1 MDAYHKAL
9 DMIGRMRLDL
19 KSVRLDKYYSG
30 QSILEDFNENTRIFI
45 IPKSNSRISGKKVWR
60 EYFKRNA
67 SESGFSS
74 GKRTTGGLI

>member
-1 MDAYHKAL
+1 M
-9 DMIGRMRLDL
+9 DL

-60 EYFKRNA
+60 DIIRKFINDPMNYLREY
-67 SESGFSS
+67 
-74 GKRTTGGLI
+74 